1 MNKDS
6 KRGIVDLDKVVDQK
20 MEEWRLKGLV
30 GALEKIRPVSY
41 RPEAYTVPA
50 NYYYS
55 PEEVKSKLREKSKYD
70 YVLKFTDLSN
80 LPPDAEKI
88 LSIAKLTSTRVPSLY
103 LRNGLSYNEGLVL
116 VTKDSL
122 GIPDDNGMIKGI
134 TTLPK
139 NVDYIFRGVIIKNK
153 LKDLIIDT
161 AYKLDFNKSVKTHYI
176 DGTSF
181 KENLP
186 ISILRY
192 FNNPIREVQ
201 GYSNI
206 SGVVYTKTEFDED
219 GDMVVSRDPKVKCV
233 IEEFPE
239 GFLFKTSYIFES
251 GRHSERMIYSL
262 DELVD
267 NIPNLMI
274 PKEFLR
280 RMAIKEFVNN

>member
-1 MNKDS
+1 MIKDS
-6 KRGIVDLDKVVDQK
+6 KRGVVDLDKVVERK

-41 RPEAYTVPA
+41 RPEAYIVPA
-50 NYYYS
+50 NYYYD

-70 YVLKFTDLSN
+70 YVLKFTDLSE

-88 LSIAKLTSTRVPSLY
+88 LSIAKLTSTKVPSLY

-116 VTKDSL
+116 VPKDYL
-122 GIPDDNGMIKGI
+122 GSPDNDNMVRGI
-134 TTLPK
+134 TALPK
-139 NVDYIFRGVIIKNK
+139 NVDYIFRGVVVKNK
-153 LKDLIIDT
+153 LKDLVIDT
-161 AYKLDFNKSVKTHYI
+161 AYKLDFNKAVKTHYI
-176 DGTSF
+176 DGTTF
-181 KENLP
+181 KEDLP
-186 ISILRY
+186 ISVLRY
-192 FNNPIREVQ
+192 FNNPMSEVQ

-206 SGVVYTKTEFDED
+206 SGVVYTKTGFDSD
-219 GDMVVSRDPKVKCV
+219 DDMIVSRDPRVKCV

-239 GFLFKTSYIFES
+239 GFLFKTSYFFES

-262 DELVD
+262 EELVD

-280 RMAIKEFVNN
+280 RIAIKEFVNN

>member
-6 KRGIVDLDKVVDQK
+6 KRGIVDLDKVVEQK

-30 GALEKIRPVSY
+30 RTLEKIRPVTY
-41 RPEAYTVPA
+41 RPEAYIVPA

-55 PEEVKSKLREKSKYD
+55 PEEVKRKLRKRKYD
-70 YVLKFTDLSN
+70 YVLKFMDLSD

-103 LRNGLSYNEGLVL
+103 LRNGLSYEEGLVL
-116 VTKDSL
+116 VTRDRL
-122 GIPDDNGMIKGI
+122 GIPDDDGMIKGI
-134 TTLPK
+134 TSLPK
-139 NVDYIFRGVIIKNK
+139 NVDYIFQGVIVKNK

-206 SGVVYTKTEFDED
+206 SGVVYTKTEFDSD
-219 GDMVVSRDPKVKCV
+219 GDMIISRDPKVKCV

-239 GFLFKTSYIFES
+239 RFLFKTSYFFES
-251 GRHSERMIYSL
+251 GRHSERFIYSL
-262 DELVD
+262 EELVD

-274 PKEFLR
+274 SEEFLR

>member
-1 MNKDS
+1 MNKES
-6 KRGIVDLDKVVDQK
+6 KRNIVDLDKVFEQK

-30 GALEKIRPVSY
+30 GALEKIRSVTY
-41 RPEAYTVPA
+41 RPEAYIVPS
-50 NYYYS
+50 NYYYN
-55 PEEVKSKLREKSKYD
+55 PEEVKSKLQKSKYD
-70 YVLKFTDLSN
+70 YVLKFTDLAE
-80 LPPDAEKI
+80 LPPDVEKI
-88 LSIAKLTSTRVPSLY
+88 LSIAKLTSTRAPSLY

-116 VTKDSL
+116 VTKDRL
-122 GIPDDNGMIKGI
+122 GIPDDNGVIKGGI

-161 AYKLDFNKSVKTHYI
+161 AYKLDFNKAIKTHYT

-186 ISILRY
+186 ISTLRY
-192 FNNPIREVQ
+192 FSNPMGEVQ
-201 GYSNI
+201 GYTNI
-206 SGVVYTKTEFDED
+206 SGVVYTKTEFDSD
-219 GDMVVSRDPKVKCV
+219 GDMIISRDPKLKCV

-239 GFLFKTSYIFES
+239 GFLFKTSYFFES
-251 GRHSERMIYSL
+251 GRHMEKFINSL
-262 DELVD
+262 EELVD